1 MACTATE
8 IMKCANEQ
16 VKCLKRSGYCMFQLF
31 RILKIL
37 CKDVVYESC
46 LDFGKAVPSTGK
58 INWVVSL
65 TGTE

>member
-8 IMKCANEQ
+8 IMKCANER
-16 VKCLKRSGYCMFQLF
+16 VKCSERSGYCMFRLF

-37 CKDVVYESC
+37 RKDVVYESC
-46 LDFGKAVPSTGK
+46 VDFGKAVPSIGK
-58 INWVVSL
+58 INWVVAL